1 MAKLRHIAITVPD
14 PAKAA
19 EFYMRV
25 FGMKKVGETDWAN
38 ASGVYLSDGTVNL
51 ALLHYKTDEAAGEW
65 RGRDFFGIH
74 YFGFWVDDIAATKK
88 ALEAAGARYWMGE
101 PAAGGGFYEIKYR
114 DPNGVVVD
122 ITANGW
128 AGAVKDAPRAAG
140 KARPARAARKNG
152 PARTSPTRDHRP
164 D

>member
-14 PAKAA
+14 PWKAA

-38 ASGVYLSDGTVNL
+38 ASGVYLSDGTINL
-51 ALLHYKTDEAAGEW
+51 ALLNYKTDQAAGEW
-65 RGRDFFGIH
+65 CGRDFFGVH
-74 YFGFWVDDIAATKK
+74 HFGFWVDDVAATRK
-88 ALEAAGARYWMGE
+88 AMEAAGGRYWMGE
-101 PAAGGGFYEIKYR
+101 PAEGGGFYEVKYR

-128 AGAVKDAPRAAG
+128 VGAMKDAPKPAG
-140 KARPARAARKNG
+140 KARSRRAAKKKNPG
-152 PARTSPTRDHRP
+152 RTSLTRD
-164 D
+164 

>member
-1 MAKLRHIAITVPD
+1 MAKLRHIALTVPD
-14 PAKAA
+14 PKKAA

-38 ASGVYLSDGTVNL
+38 ASGVYLSDGTINL
-51 ALLHYKTDEAAGEW
+51 ALLNYKTDEAAGEW

-74 YFGFWVDDIAATKK
+74 HFGFWVDDVAATRK
-88 ALEAAGARYWMGE
+88 AMEAAGARYWMGE

-128 AGAVKDAPRAAG
+128 VGAVKDAPKPAGNARSHRAPN
-140 KARPARAARKNG
+140 KKRPRGAAL
-152 PARTSPTRDHRP
+152 TRD
-164 D
+164 